1 MTYRIDTCVL
11 SKSVKNTPD
20 PLVAEHTR
28 GHLSAIIRLSLK
40 NN

>member
-1 MTYRIDTCVL
+1 MTYLIDTFIL
-11 SKSVKNTPD
+11 SRSVKNTPD

-28 GHLSAIIRLSLK
+28 GHLSAIIRLALK